1 MNSLGITYMFYNLCL
16 LENIR
21 ISTDTIQLVSVKDW
35 TITIILVIA
44 LGCVVYKIIED

>member
-1 MNSLGITYMFYNLCL
+1 MFYCL
-16 LENIR
+16 SFIEN
-21 ISTDTIQLVSVKDW
+21 ISTDTILLVGIKDW